1 MFHDYEIINNM
12 HIFKSAYGE
21 KHKIKDI
28 KNLLICRF
36 KRIQGFVDKTEIL
49 VYKAKTNIE
58 AL

>member
-1 MFHDYEIINNM
+1 MQT
-12 HIFKSAYGE
+12 FKSAYRE
-21 KHKIKDI
+21 KHNIKDI

-36 KRIQGFVDKTEIL
+36 KRIQTFVDKTEIL